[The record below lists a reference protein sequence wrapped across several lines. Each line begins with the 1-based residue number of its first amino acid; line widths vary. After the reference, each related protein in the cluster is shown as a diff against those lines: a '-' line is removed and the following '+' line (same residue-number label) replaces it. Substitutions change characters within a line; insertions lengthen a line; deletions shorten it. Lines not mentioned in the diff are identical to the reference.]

1 MAAALALGERGA
13 GITGNNPAV
22 GCIIVKDDKVV
33 GRGWTQ
39 AGGRPHA
46 EAMALQQAGDAAT
59 GSTIYVSLEPCAH
72 VSERGPACAG
82 ALISANPKHVVVAL
96 EDPDPRT
103 AGQGIA
109 ALGRAGIAVTTGVMA
124 SAARAALG
132 GFLSRIKRG
141 RPYVTLKLATSLDG
155 AIALADGTSRW
166 ITGEAARAHAH
177 VERAR
182 CDAILVGAGTVRA
195 DLPLLDVRLA
205 GLDDRSPRRIM
216 LGSGDPPQ
224 GWAFIRTPEDVAG
237 LDCNNLLVEGGAAT
251 AASFLRIGLVDRLL
265 IYRAPIL
272 IGGGVPCLGDIGLAQ
287 LDDAH
292 DRWRLSDTRRLG
304 KDRVEVYA
312 KTEPY

>member
-1 MAAALALGERGA
+1 MAAALALGERGV
-13 GITGNNPAV
+13 GVTGNNPAV
-22 GCIIVKDDKVV
+22 GCIIVKDGKVV

-46 EAMALQQAGDAAT
+46 EAMALQQAGEAAT

-72 VSERGPACAG
+72 VSARGPACAK
-82 ALISANPKHVVVAL
+82 ALIVANPKHIVVAL

-103 AGQGIA
+103 AGKGIA
-109 ALGRAGIAVTTGVMA
+109 VLRQAGVEVTTGVMA

-132 GFLSRIKRG
+132 GFLSRIERT

-155 AIALADGTSRW
+155 AIATADGTSRW

-177 VERAR
+177 LERAR

-195 DLPLLDVRLA
+195 DAPLLTVRLT
-205 GLDDRSPRRIM
+205 GLEARSPRRIM
-216 LGSGDPPQ
+216 LGSGEPPN
-224 GWAFIRTPEDVAG
+224 GWEFIRTPEDIAG
-237 LDCNNLLVEGGAAT
+237 LDCNNLLIEGGAAT
-251 AASFLRIGLVDRLL
+251 AASFLRGGLVDRLL

-292 DRWRLSDTRRLG
+292 DHWRLSDTRRLG

-312 KTEPY
+312 KFEPY

>member
-1 MAAALALGERGA
+1 MAAALALGERGV
-13 GITGNNPAV
+13 GVTGNNPAV
-22 GCIIVKDDKVV
+22 GCIIVKDGKVV

-46 EAMALQQAGDAAT
+46 EAMALRQAGDAAP

-72 VSERGPACAG
+72 VSARGPACAG
-82 ALISANPKHVVVAL
+82 ALIVANPKRVVVAL

-103 AGQGIA
+103 AGKGIA
-109 ALGRAGIAVTTGVMA
+109 VLRQAGVEVTTGVMA

-132 GFLSRIKRG
+132 GFLSRIERT

-155 AIALADGTSRW
+155 AIATADGTSRW

-177 VERAR
+177 LERAR

-195 DLPLLDVRLA
+195 DAPLLTVRLT
-205 GLDDRSPRRIM
+205 GLEARSPRRIM
-216 LGSGDPPQ
+216 LGSGEPPN
-224 GWAFIRTPEDVAG
+224 GWEFIRTPEDIAG
-237 LDCNNLLVEGGAAT
+237 LDCNNLLIEGGAAT
-251 AASFLRIGLVDRLL
+251 AASFLRGGLVDRLL

-292 DRWRLSDTRRLG
+292 DHWRLSDTRRLG

-312 KTEPY
+312 KFEPY